1 MRSPARH
8 PSAQQPSQE
17 GLWAAGPEAVPG
29 PRRPRGLAL
38 PALAMPWAQ
47 LKPPG
52 NGGGMKSLRRFFSS
66 KGTSFLFFSRNKRSD
81 EKQSSSTRL
90 VIHLSAKLLQ

>member
-1 MRSPARH
+1 MRSPARR
-8 PSAQQPSQE
+8 PSAQQPSHE
-17 GLWAAGPEAVPG
+17 GLWAAGPEAVPV
-29 PRRPRGLAL
+29 
-38 PALAMPWAQ
+38 PWAQ

-52 NGGGMKSLRRFFSS
+52 NGRGMKLLRRLFSP

-90 VIHLSAKLLQ
+90 VIHRSAKLLQ